1 MEYSRL
7 SILRG
12 EFRLLNI
19 QRSQG
24 PDGLLQ
30 CDIET
35 VSLADP
41 PSYTAL
47 SYCWLDRNI
56 VQPILIG
63 GHVFEITLNL
73 KNALQ
78 QLYRKGYT
86 RVWVDKI
93 CINQSDL
100 EERGYEIQR
109 MASIYRAADQVVAW
123 VADHESGLD
132 KALLPIEKIYEGD
145 KGKEVFQLKS
155 DDGSNHRSQS
165 SRDTDSTVED
175 EGFGDIG
182 PGGEDFENVVI
193 KKSRFFIQNDQWHA
207 LHAFFGR
214 QYWSRVW
221 IIQELCAAHRV
232 EVCWGQNSTSL
243 EAVEHFLEYCESSP
257 WHSEQSK
264 RISQSPEGRH
274 IRLICTTRKL
284 VLQAIPLK
292 LVDTLFTFRRA
303 QATDIKDRVF
313 ALLSLAWDGNVLVP
327 FPNYNSDTKTLNRQ
341 LTLAYIRAKNAL
353 DIIAA
358 KPVDKSL
365 RTSSINPIVPTPTW
379 VFDWFSQMTWSDA
392 IAPALFGRRDL
403 FLHGRLNLKAF
414 CAARDTRPDIVLLG
428 GTYIMARGTILD
440 QISSVSTDPDEIV
453 DNNTSGPHL
462 EEQQNQLG
470 SSGNP
475 RTMVLFR
482 VLSGIF
488 ADHSRRKKLGAP
500 ISGFTDFLPF
510 LSSELT
516 SSNAL
521 AWLEANKSFAFDSHP
536 LRSYLMGRHQI
547 DDAERAK
554 LTSARR
560 NSSLFDTPTN
570 FSSALRFEQVLRLRL
585 KLMTTA
591 KSRLGWTHPNTRQG
605 DLLCLFHGCSVPV
618 ILRPRPP
625 VAFGGSDRG
634 GGYCIV
640 GAAFVYNIMYG
651 GGMDTVQPKDWTYLQ
666 LF

>member
-7 SILRG
+7 SILKG
-12 EFRLLNI
+12 EFRLLKI
-19 QRSQG
+19 HGKQG

-47 SYCWLDRNI
+47 SYCWLDRNTVERI
-56 VQPILIG
+56 SIRG
-63 GHVFEITLNL
+63 YVFEITLNL

-78 QLYRKGYT
+78 QLHRKGYT
-86 RVWVDKI
+86 RVWVDKL

-123 VADHESGLD
+123 VADHDSGLD
-132 KALLPIEKIYEGD
+132 KALLPIEKIYQGD

-155 DDGSNHRSQS
+155 DVEFSHRSQS
-165 SRDTDSTVED
+165 SQDTDLDLENVD
-175 EGFGDIG
+175 FGDMG
-182 PGGEDFENVVI
+182 PGEEELEKVVI
-193 KKSRFFIQNDQWHA
+193 KQHRFFIQDDQWRA
-207 LHAFFGR
+207 LNAFFR
-214 QYWSRVW
+214 RRYWSRVW
-221 IIQELCAAHRV
+221 VIQELCSAHMV

-243 EAVEHFLEYCESSP
+243 EAVEHFLEHCESTRWP
-257 WHSEQSK
+257 SEQA
-264 RISQSPEGRH
+264 RNISQSPECRH

-284 VLQAIPLK
+284 VLQAMPLK

-303 QATDIKDRVF
+303 QSSDIKDRVF

-327 FPNYNSDTKTLNRQ
+327 FPNYNSETKTLNRQ
-341 LTLAYIRAKNAL
+341 LTLAYVRAKNTL

-365 RTSSINPIVPTPTW
+365 RISSVTSPDPTW
-379 VFDWFSQMTWSDA
+379 VFNWFSQMTWSDA
-392 IAPALFGRRDL
+392 ISPALFGRRDL
-403 FLHGRLNLKAF
+403 FLYGRLNIEAF
-414 CAARDTRPDIVLLG
+414 CATRDTRPDIVLLG

-440 QISSVSTDPDEIV
+440 EIWSVSTDPDEAV
-453 DNNTSGPHL
+453 DASASSIHL
-462 EEQQNQLG
+462 ETQQNKLG

-488 ADHSRRKKLGAP
+488 KDHSRQKKKLGTP
-500 ISGFTDFLPF
+500 FSDFTDFPPF
-510 LSSELT
+510 LSSEII
-516 SSNAL
+516 SSDAL
-521 AWLEANKSFAFDSHP
+521 AWLEANKSFAFDGHP

-547 DDAERAK
+547 DEAEGAE
-554 LTSARR
+554 LTNARRKSPLFAPRTNISSAR
-560 NSSLFDTPTN
+560 
-570 FSSALRFEQVLRLRL
+570 RFEQVLRLGL
-585 KLMTTA
+585 KLVTTA
-591 KSRLGWTHPNTRQG
+591 KSRLGWAHPSTRSG
-605 DLLCLFHGCSVPV
+605 DLLCLFYGCSVPV
-618 ILRPRPP
+618 ILRPRQPE
-625 VAFGGSDRG
+625 AFGGGS
-634 GGYCIV
+634 GYCVI
-640 GAAFVYNIMYG
+640 GSAFVYNAMYG
-651 GGMDTVQPKDWTYLQ
+651 EGMTTNQPKNWTYLQ